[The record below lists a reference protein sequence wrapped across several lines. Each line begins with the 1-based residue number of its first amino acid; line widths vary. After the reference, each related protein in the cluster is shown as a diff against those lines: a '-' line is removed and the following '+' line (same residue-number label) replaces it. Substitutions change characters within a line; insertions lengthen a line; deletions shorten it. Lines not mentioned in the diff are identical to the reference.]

1 MANLR
6 NSTVN
11 GLNLC
16 SNALLNTAFGSG
28 SLRNNTTGCGCNTGI
43 GFFTLYNNTT
53 GIKNTAI
60 GAFSVDVS
68 DTGTN
73 SYRTGLGNSTSGRS
87 DGTTSIG
94 SGAGAGGGYSGYHEN
109 NIAISF
115 ESGKRAETNSIT
127 VGFRAGYYTSN
138 NIIAI
143 GYDTQ
148 GSFGGP
154 GNADCKI
161 LIGNRAGRISV
172 GACSIAI
179 GWSAGYSMG
188 GAFNNIL
195 VGHNA
200 TQQNG
205 YGNNDQ
211 TVLGTKYNNVYN
223 CVYAGWTDVSDC
235 RDKTNVQPLNN
246 LGLNFLRK
254 LNPVKYKWDL
264 RQKYAG
270 KCGYEYGIKDGT
282 LKQDQTEYGFLA
294 QEIEFAAKSLG
305 ENFDAITHDTFID
318 QYSLNYLN
326 LLASLTKALQEI
338 NDDLDLIETQLNS

>member
-1 MANLR
+1 MAYLR

-28 SLRNNTTGCGCNTGI
+28 SLRDNTTNCGCNTGI
-43 GFFTLYNNTT
+43 GAAALLYNTT

-60 GAFSVDVS
+60 GS
-68 DTGTN
+68 DSLFGGN
-73 SYRTGLGNSTSGRS
+73 GSYRTGLGSSARGC
-87 DGTTSIG
+87 DAYTTSIG
-94 SGAGAGGGYSGYHEN
+94 SNVGGVYSGCHTS
-109 NIAISF
+109 NIAIGSAQ
-115 ESGKRAETNSIT
+115 SGRIAYANSIT
-127 VGFRAGYYTSN
+127 VGYCAGYFPGTAKIAIGHLTRSGGNCSIVIGSRAGYQNGSVGN
-138 NIIAI
+138 CSIVI
-143 GYDTQ
+143 GY
-148 GSFGGP
+148 
-154 GNADCKI
+154 K
-161 LIGNRAGRISV
+161 
-172 GACSIAI
+172 
-179 GWSAGYSMG
+179 AGYSIG
-188 GAFNNIL
+188 GAENNIL
-195 VGHNA
+195 VGYNA

-205 YGNNDQ
+205 YGCNDQ
-211 TVLGTKYNNVYN
+211 TVLGNAYNNVYN
-223 CVYAGWTDVSDC
+223 CVYGAWDDVSDC

-264 RQKYAG
+264 RQKYTNE
-270 KCGYEYGIKDGT
+270 CGYEYGIKDGT

-305 ENFDAITHDTFID
+305 ENFDAVTHDTFID

-338 NDDLDLIETQLNS
+338 NNDLDLIETQLNS

>member
-16 SNALLNTAFGSG
+16 SNAPCNVAFGSG
-28 SLRNNTTGCGCNTGI
+28 SLQNNTAGCGCNTGI
-43 GFFTLYNNTT
+43 GFSALFCNTT

-60 GAFSVDVS
+60 GFASLEGGVYS
-68 DTGTN
+68 C
-73 SYRTGLGNSTSGRS
+73 RTGLGHIAFGIGNW
-87 DGTTSIG
+87 TTSINGGNQYIALGVTG
-94 SGAGAGGGYSGYHEN
+94 SVNIGYL
-109 NIAISF
+109 
-115 ESGKRAETNSIT
+115 SGKRSYNNSVTIGYKAGQYVYNRSVSIGYRTIAGNDDTVVIGSLAGCSNNT
-127 VGFRAGYYTSN
+127 VGEQSILVGFLAGANT
-138 NIIAI
+138 
-143 GYDTQ
+143 
-148 GSFGGP
+148 
-154 GNADCKI
+154 
-161 LIGNRAGRISV
+161 
-172 GACSIAI
+172 
-179 GWSAGYSMG
+179 G
-188 GAFNNIL
+188 GASNNIL

-205 YGNNDQ
+205 YGCNNQ
-211 TVLGTKYNNVYN
+211 TVLGNANNNVYN
-223 CVYAGWTDVSDC
+223 CVYTAWTDVSDC
-235 RDKTNVQPLNN
+235 RDKTNFQPLNN

-264 RQKYAG
+264 RQKYEN

-282 LKQDQTEYGFLA
+282 LKQDNTNYGFLA

-305 ENFDAITHDTFID
+305 ENFDAVTHDTFID

-326 LLASLTKALQEI
+326 LIATLTKALQEI

>member
-28 SLRNNTTGCGCNTGI
+28 SLRDNNTGCGCNTGI
-43 GFFTLYNNTT
+43 GRGTLYNNTT

-68 DTGTN
+68 ATGTN

-127 VGFRAGYYTSN
+127 VGRRAGYCCSKAS
-138 NIIAI
+138 IAI
-143 GYDTQ
+143 GHYTTG
-148 GSFGGP
+148 GSNCTVFIGYGAGY
-154 GNADCKI
+154 GNTNGDCSI
-161 LIGNRAGRISV
+161 LIGNAVSATA
-172 GACSIAI
+172 GAC
-179 GWSAGYSMG
+179 
-188 GAFNNIL
+188 NNIL
-195 VGHNA
+195 IGYQA
-200 TQQNG
+200 GQQNG
-205 YGNNDQ
+205 FGVNDQ
-211 TVLGTKYNNVYN
+211 TVLGNGNNNVYN
-223 CVYAGWTDVSDC
+223 CVYTEWTDVSDC
-235 RDKTNVQPLNN
+235 RDKTNVQPINN
-246 LGLNFLRK
+246 LGLNFIRK

-264 RQKYAG
+264 RQKYED

-282 LKQDQTEYGFLA
+282 LKQDQINYGFLA

-305 ENFDAITHDTFID
+305 ENFDAVTHDTFID

-338 NDDLDLIETQLNS
+338 NNDLDLIETQLNS